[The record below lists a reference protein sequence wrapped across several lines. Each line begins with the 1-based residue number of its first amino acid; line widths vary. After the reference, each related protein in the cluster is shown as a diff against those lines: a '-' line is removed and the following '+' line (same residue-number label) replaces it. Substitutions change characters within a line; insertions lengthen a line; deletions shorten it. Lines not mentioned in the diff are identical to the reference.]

1 MAEENM
7 EVDFDELIKLET
19 INGNCSD
26 LKRIFE
32 EIVHYHPSILE
43 KIASYSNTDE
53 QQILSHRATI
63 SKNFMDLYINYILS
77 EDNTERNFRCLLSTI
92 VFEQLDGI
100 TQYNIYRLTK
110 SLNNPE
116 VLTFAFNE
124 ATKICVADRT
134 KRTSDDDM
142 LSNLLESTNLNKTAA
157 DNFLDDFIKQLEEM
171 SL

>member
-1 MAEENM
+1 M
-7 EVDFDELIKLET
+7 
-19 INGNCSD
+19 
-26 LKRIFE
+26 
-32 EIVHYHPSILE
+32 
-43 KIASYSNTDE
+43 
-53 QQILSHRATI
+53 
-63 SKNFMDLYINYILS
+63 YINYILS